1 MLRPPPQ
8 PGDGQQ
14 QAAPV
19 SRVRS
24 RVVLGLASALGAAIY
39 VWREE
44 NVLQPPGALTRGGA
58 GPGGSAGQVFVLEP
72 SPLEVLRARLREHA
86 LQSQP
91 DAAPM
96 FLTGMRWLYE
106 THGALLHG
114 EWEHDP
120 QDPLHPLS
128 VVITNLG
135 PSTFIAS
142 ELVLVASIFGPEQLA
157 VELHANGTSSWR
169 GEIARP
175 SRCGEFRLD
184 VNVVQFRGGPQ
195 FELFD
200 TDSGCSEPH
209 HADPLVYPAVEGVL
223 EGEVLAEHGSEDS
236 SGEKQTFRHNDPCAC
251 HLWCFRTPRCV
262 ASVLFDAFGGGG
274 LPPSPRP
281 PKMCRLLSSLKS
293 REVRQ
298 VFGHSPGG
306 TRWAKAY
313 SYIVPPEAVANETRR
328 WQQSVTLTSQM
339 NYIDITVPPGVSRLM
354 GFPRV
359 FTEICTTAP
368 PPRAELRPC
377 RDTDMAGQPTAWAVL
392 DCSDNGALL
401 AKDSR
406 CIHYRA
412 VYGSHPPSRSLLW
425 PEPVQ
430 CEYRV
435 FDADAQQ
442 RCRAKLNATS
452 WLWVGDSL
460 TATWKSHIEKLK
472 LSDDVTHTS
481 IGNKELPHFPSLNK
495 TGLLIYDWEVVHKM
509 WRRRARETVERD
521 FVADLE
527 RLDNI
532 LLPQLRF
539 FLFPLPL
546 YGEREPGDTY
556 SRSRWVTE
564 FMRPRLRDRGFR
576 FVDLQQFLPVMAN
589 RTRVETGVSDGK
601 WNRATVMAGRE
612 EGR

>member
-1 MLRPPPQ
+1 MRRLPPG
-8 PGDGQQ
+8 PGEAQQ
-14 QAAPV
+14 QPTLL

-24 RVVLGLASALGAAIY
+24 RVVLGLASALTLGALF
-39 VWREE
+39 VRREE
-44 NVLQPPGALTRGGA
+44 SVLQPPAAHLTRGGA
-58 GPGGSAGQVFVLEP
+58 GQDDSAGQVIVWEP
-72 SPLEVLRARLREHA
+72 STDEAATESGSSTLRPAIVPSGGGPETGAGSPLEVLRARLREHA

-96 FLTGMRWLYE
+96 FLTGVRWLYE

-114 EWEHDP
+114 EWEYDS

-128 VVITNLG
+128 VVVTNLG

-142 ELVLVASIFGPEQLA
+142 ELVVVASIFGPEQLA

-200 TDSGCSEPH
+200 TDSGCSEPSY
-209 HADPLVYPAVEGVL
+209 ADPLAYPGLEGVL
-223 EGEVLAEHGSEDS
+223 EGEVLAEYGSEDS
-236 SGEKQTFRHNDPCAC
+236 SGQKQTFRHNDPCAC

-262 ASVLFDAFGGGG
+262 ASVLFDSFGGDPF

-281 PKMCRLLSSLKS
+281 PRMCRLLSSLKS
-293 REVRQ
+293 REARQ
-298 VFGHSPGG
+298 DFGHSPGG
-306 TRWAKAY
+306 TRWAKAR

-328 WQQSVTLTSQM
+328 WQQSVTLTSEM
-339 NYIDITVPPGVSRLM
+339 NYIDIRVPPGVSRLM

-359 FTEICTTAP
+359 FTETCTTTP

-377 RDTDMAGQPTAWAVL
+377 RDSDMAGQPTAWAVL
-392 DCSDNGALL
+392 DCSDTDALL
-401 AKDSR
+401 AKDPR
-406 CIHYRA
+406 CVHYRA
-412 VYGSHPPSRSLLW
+412 VYGSHLPSPSLLW

-460 TATWKSHIEKLK
+460 MVTWMDHIKRLH
-472 LSDDVTHTS
+472 LSDDITHTVIALGDS
-481 IGNKELPHFPSLNK
+481 
-495 TGLLIYDWEVVHKM
+495 
-509 WRRRARETVERD
+509 RA
-521 FVADLE
+521 
-527 RLDNI
+527 
-532 LLPQLRF
+532 
-539 FLFPLPL
+539 
-546 YGEREPGDTY
+546 
-556 SRSRWVTE
+556 SRV
-564 FMRPRLRDRGFR
+564 
-576 FVDLQQFLPVMAN
+576 
-589 RTRVETGVSDGK
+589 
-601 WNRATVMAGRE
+601 
-612 EGR
+612 